1 MEGAAAPHLPHCG
14 PAWRASSIRPP
25 HGQRITGIQSAGRAI
40 PCTQRDGV
48 WTLHL
53 EPRKEYTIAF

>member
-1 MEGAAAPHLPHCG
+1 VAGEFG
-14 PAWRASSIRPP
+14 IRPP

-40 PCTQRDGV
+40 PCTQQDGV

-53 EPRKEYTIAF
+53 ELRKEYTIAF